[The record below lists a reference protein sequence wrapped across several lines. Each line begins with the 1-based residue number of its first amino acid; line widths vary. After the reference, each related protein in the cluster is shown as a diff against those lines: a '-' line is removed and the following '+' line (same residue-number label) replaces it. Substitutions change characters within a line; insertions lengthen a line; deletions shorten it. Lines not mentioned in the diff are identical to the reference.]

1 MVTTPIALAGLTLG
15 LALVG
20 GLTPVYWK
28 LGENSEKLRK
38 TTCISSGVLLSSAML
53 IVIPEGFAIAQ
64 SGPTVFEPMLLG
76 AAILAGFLAM
86 LILEG
91 SGIGHAVHE
100 EHHDHEEIHGH
111 NHIHHHS
118 KPWILVLGLSL
129 HSAAD
134 GLAIGSAAAASS
146 SAVTALVAFAVLIHK
161 VPAAFSLGVFSLHQR
176 DEKKDVIR
184 DVVLFSLATPVM
196 ILVSFFALQGIDP
209 QIVGIAFLFAAGT
222 FLYVATVDTLPD
234 MHNPETAKESLKYIL
249 LGAGLLITLLLIANF
264 AGLMSHGL

>member
-1 MVTTPIALAGLTLG
+1 MGG
-15 LALVG
+15 LA
-20 GLTPVYWK
+20 PIYWK
-28 LGENSEKLRK
+28 LGENIEKLRK
-38 TTCISSGVLLSSAML
+38 ITCISSGVLLSSAML

-64 SGPTVFEPMLLG
+64 SGSMTLNPVLLG
-76 AAILAGFLAM
+76 GAILAGFLVM

-100 EHHDHEEIHGH
+100 EHHDHEELHGH
-111 NHIHHHS
+111 NHIHHQS

-134 GLAIGSAAAASS
+134 GLAIGSAATATS

-176 DEKKDVIR
+176 DEKKQAVR
-184 DVVLFSLATPVM
+184 DVVLFSLATPLM
-196 ILVSFFALQGIDP
+196 ILLSYYTLQNIDE
-209 QIVGIAFLFAAGT
+209 QIIGFILLFAAGT

-234 MHNPETAKESLKYIL
+234 MHNPETGKQSLKFVLI
-249 LGAGLLITLLLIANF
+249 GAGVLAALLLSANLV
-264 AGLMSHGL
+264 GLMPHGL